1 MNDILTYLAAK
12 YDPAAII
19 VYGSFADGSSNLFS
33 DFDALHHS
41 RRGEKA

>member
-19 VYGSFADGSSNLFS
+19 VYGSFADGSMTT
-33 DFDALHHS
+33 AL
-41 RRGEKA
+41 